1 MRQHTKKTISTVLL
15 ALAFF
20 ASLAAGAV
28 LPGMIAL
35 IPTFTAICSA
45 IGFLEAR
52 TDWIWTY

>member
-1 MRQHTKKTISTVLL
+1 MKLTKKHL
-15 ALAFF
+15 AAVCAVAFF

-45 IGFLEAR
+45 VGFLEAR
-52 TDWIWTY
+52 TDWIRTY